1 MSKKKNIASA
11 STEVVETSVAINYR
25 VNLKCKN
32 AKQKELVKSIYEN
45 DIIFVEGVLGSVRHS
60 L

>member
-1 MSKKKNIASA
+1 MSKKKNASSA
-11 STEVVETSVAINYR
+11 STKVVETGVAIDYR

-45 DIIFVEGVLGSVRHS
+45 DIIFVEGVWGR
-60 L
+60 